1 MNRRYFIY
9 LSSVAFAGC
18 SLAPSQESAGVMERA
33 AAELIR
39 LSVNNGVNRLAQNTL
54 GDVEQAIALPD
65 ELASIKQSLSRL
77 GVADYLESIE
87 KTMQKGVQLAVQEV
101 KPFLLSSANQI
112 TPLDAATIITGG
124 KTSATDYIK
133 RSVGKDVEQHFANKL
148 QAQLS
153 QLDFY
158 ADYKKLKTAYS
169 LMPMMNKPDLDL
181 ESQLVSAGVNL
192 LFETVGQEEMKV
204 RNNPAQAASA
214 VLQAVL

>member
-1 MNRRYFIY
+1 MNRRHFIY
-9 LSSVAFAGC
+9 LSSVALAGC
-18 SLAPSQESAGVMERA
+18 SLAPTQESAGVMERA

-65 ELASIKQSLSRL
+65 ELASIKLSLSRL

-101 KPFLLSSANQI
+101 KPFLLNSANQI

>member
-1 MNRRYFIY
+1 MNRRHFIY
-9 LSSVAFAGC
+9 VASVAFAGC

-39 LSVNNGVNRLAQNTL
+39 LSVTNGVDRLAQNTL
-54 GDVEQAIALPD
+54 GDVEKAIALPE
-65 ELASIKQSLSRL
+65 ELLNIKQSLTRL
-77 GVADYLESIE
+77 GVAGYLENIE
-87 KTMQKGVQLAVQEV
+87 KTMQKGVQLAVKEV
-101 KPFLLSSANQI
+101 QPFLLSSANQI

-124 KTSATDYIK
+124 NTSATDYVK
-133 RSVGKDVEQHFANKL
+133 RSVGKDIEQHFSGKL

-169 LMPMMNKPDLDL
+169 LIPMVNKPDLDV

-192 LFETVGQEEMKV
+192 LFATIGQEEVKI
-204 RNNPAQAASA
+204 RKNPGQAASA